1 MMFAVTISAADMKTD
16 DPWVNKVKGILRAEM
31 ARRGM
36 TYEQLA
42 ERLAELGVKDSAVNI
57 RNKVARGGFSAV
69 FFVQCLE
76 AIGAREIRLD

>member
-1 MMFAVTISAADMKTD
+1 MKTD
-16 DPWVNKVKGILRAEM
+16 DPWVNRVKGILRAEM

-36 TYEQLA
+36 TYEQLS

-69 FFVQCLE
+69 FFVQCLHAME
-76 AIGAREIRLD
+76 VREIRLD